1 MIDNFRGSK
10 ACLDFIKYIIGN
22 QLKVDLCLRVISYET
37 DNAIDTYLLK
47 IKFKNGN
54 VQVSYCHKK

>member
-10 ACLDFIKYIIGN
+10 ACLDVIKYIIGN

-47 IKFKNGN
+47 NI
-54 VQVSYCHKK
+54 V